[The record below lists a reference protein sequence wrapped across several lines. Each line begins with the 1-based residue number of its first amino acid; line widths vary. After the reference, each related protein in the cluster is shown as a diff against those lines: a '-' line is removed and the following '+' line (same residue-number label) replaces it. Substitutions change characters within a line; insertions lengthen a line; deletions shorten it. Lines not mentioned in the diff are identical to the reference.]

1 MQSGSNKKAKLALFV
16 KPKNSLPSNKRLL
29 QEPSFKVFKL
39 KKGKWMSAATELKLT
54 QNSYYSA
61 SANEQ
66 PNYSKLD
73 ADIEADVCVVG
84 GGFAG
89 LSAAIELADRGYSV
103 VVLEA
108 KHIGWG
114 ASGRNG
120 GQIIA
125 GLACEQSVIEKTL
138 GFDAAKKV
146 WGMTLEALDL
156 VRERVKR
163 FNIDCDLTDGFL
175 GVSVN
180 PRKGAT
186 LRSWFDD
193 MSKRYQFDTD
203 ATWIEPK
210 HIRQWID
217 SPRYFN
223 GYFDKRSGHIHPLNY
238 CLGLATGAS
247 RLGVRIYQNSPV
259 LAMQHGDTI
268 SLQTESGRV
277 KAKFVVLAGNV
288 YLPEVSPKLAPAIAK
303 RIMPVGTY
311 IIATEPIAPSL
322 ANNIIPTNA
331 AVCDTNFILDYF
343 RFSANSKF
351 STPRMIYGGRVSY
364 SAITP
369 PNLTA
374 KMQARMVQTFPQ
386 LADTKVEYT
395 WGGFVDITMSRA
407 PDFGRIAPNV
417 YYLQGFSGH
426 GVALTGMAGKLVAE
440 AIAGQ
445 AERLDLMASIPHYDF
460 PGGKL
465 LRTPALVLG
474 MAWYQLRD
482 ALG

>member
-1 MQSGSNKKAKLALFV
+1 
-16 KPKNSLPSNKRLL
+16 
-29 QEPSFKVFKL
+29 
-39 KKGKWMSAATELKLT
+39 MSASTELKLT
-54 QNSYYSA
+54 QNSYYAA

-66 PNYSKLD
+66 PTYSKLESNV
-73 ADIEADVCVVG
+73 EADVCVVG

-89 LSAAIELADRGYSV
+89 LSAAIELVDRGYSV

-125 GLACEQSVIEKTL
+125 GLACEQDVIEKAI

-146 WGMTLEALDL
+146 WGMSIEALDL

-163 FNIDCDLTDGFL
+163 FNIDCDLTDGFI

-180 PRKGAT
+180 AKKGAY
-186 LRSWFDD
+186 LRQWYES
-193 MSKRYQFDTD
+193 MAKHYQYDTD
-203 ATWIEPK
+203 AQWIEPK
-210 HIRQWID
+210 DIRHWID
-217 SPRYFN
+217 SPRYYN
-223 GYFDKRSGHIHPLNY
+223 GYFDKRSGHLHPLNY
-238 CLGLATGAS
+238 CLGLAQGAS
-247 RLGVRIYQNSPV
+247 RIGVRIYQKSPV
-259 LAMQHGDTI
+259 IAMQYGNSTDNE
-268 SLQTESGRV
+268 SAYLQTETGSV
-277 KAKFVVLAGNV
+277 KAKFVVLAGNM
-288 YLPEVSPKLAPAIAK
+288 YLPEVSPKLAPALAK

-322 ANNIIPTNA
+322 AVTLIPTNA

-343 RFSANSKF
+343 RFSVNSTL
-351 STPRMIYGGRVSY
+351 SEPRMIYGGRVSY
-364 SAITP
+364 SALTP
-369 PNLTA
+369 PNLTSN
-374 KMQARMVQTFPQ
+374 MQARMAETFPQ
-386 LADTKVEYT
+386 LKNTKVEYT
-395 WGGFVDITMSRA
+395 WGGFVDITMNRA
-407 PDFGRIAPNV
+407 PDFGRIAPNI

-426 GVALTGMAGKLVAE
+426 GVALTGLAGKLVAE

-445 AERLDLMASIPHYDF
+445 AERLDLMSQIKHHDF

-474 MAWYQLRD
+474 MLWYQLRD
-482 ALG
+482 KLG